1 MQALKNKKLLSF
13 FLSFT
18 CHLYS
23 YIMVRGQYALC
34 VLFIDFLLK
43 QAIFSA
49 LVLFSEIEPAYNSN
63 ILDSMTTSVIL
74 EY

>member
-1 MQALKNKKLLSF
+1 MLSVCFLL
-13 FLSFT
+13 
-18 CHLYS
+18 
-23 YIMVRGQYALC
+23 I
-34 VLFIDFLLK
+34 FLLK